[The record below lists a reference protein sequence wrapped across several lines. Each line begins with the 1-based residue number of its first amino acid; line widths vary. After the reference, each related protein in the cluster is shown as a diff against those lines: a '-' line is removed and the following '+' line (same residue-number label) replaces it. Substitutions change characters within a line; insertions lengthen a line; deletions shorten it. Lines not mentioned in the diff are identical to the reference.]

1 MYKEL
6 EKQLWVGL
14 LSAPI
19 LYVPHYHYELI
30 SEALHKV
37 ARPELTGINSTAI
50 CEWDICKGPMRFG
63 DKQYNSRFPYKTFD
77 NWIKVLSD
85 ADTEAKVFIIRSAES
100 IISSVEGLAALQLF
114 AQRYERKEIDS
125 ICTIILVSTQP
136 VSSLPVELNRIVNV
150 IEVLPPTEQEIVT
163 YLINEN
169 IKVSSYYRQES
180 ARNDLMKRFVRTLQG
195 LQMYEVKQIV
205 RTSLQQTNRT
215 IVNDSIEYAL
225 VEKRK
230 IVEKSGIVEVVRAN
244 ESFEEIGGLSILKKD
259 LENKAVIYNNLS
271 RVKDLNIPYPK
282 GCLIIGMPGC
292 GKSMIAKAI
301 ANKFGVSLLRLDVNR
316 LMGSYVG
323 QSEQNLRQAL
333 QIAEAAHPC
342 VLWIDEIEKA
352 FAGTNNSGGHG
363 EGDSLVLRLMGHF
376 LTWMQERKDPVY
388 VVATA
393 NGVMRPEFMR
403 KGRFDDVYFVDFPS
417 FEERIDILEKK
428 MSHFRNTEECKVVF
442 NLSDLLSPTDSTK
455 WNPKALGKI
464 SEQMNAIKEGK
475 DDKKTQGGFSGAE
488 IAALVNTVFEDKF
501 VEYLSLE
508 KAAREKGDEV
518 SPIKVT
524 TKDFCKLA
532 QDMKESAMC
541 NQKGKKADTSGYE
554 KSAIE
559 EIREMN
565 SLYHF
570 TPASESK

>member
-6 EKQLWVGL
+6 EDQLRFGII
-14 LSAPI
+14 SAPI
-19 LYVPHYHYELI
+19 LYVQHYHYELI
-30 SEALHKV
+30 SDVLLNLAQQEK
-37 ARPELTGINSTAI
+37 INPTEI
-50 CEWDICKGPMRFG
+50 CEWDICKGPMRFS

-125 ICTIILVSTQP
+125 ACTIILVSTHP

-150 IEVLPPTEQEIVT
+150 IEVLPPTEQEIKV
-163 YLINEN
+163 YLEKEKIE
-169 IKVSSYYRQES
+169 ISKLYRQES

-195 LQMYEVKQIV
+195 LQMNEVKQIV
-205 RTSLQQTNRT
+205 RTTLAQTNGRLSEET
-215 IVNDSIEYAL
+215 IEYAL

-230 IVEKSGIVEVVRAN
+230 IVEKSGIVEVIRAN
-244 ESFEEIGGLSILKKD
+244 ESFEEIGGLSKLKKD

-352 FAGTNNSGGHG
+352 FAGTNNSGSHG

-428 MSHFRNTEECKVVF
+428 LNPFKSNKDEVVF
-442 NLSDLLSPTDSTK
+442 DLSDLLSPTDSTK
-455 WNPKALGKI
+455 WNREALGKI

-475 DDKKTQGGFSGAE
+475 DDKKTKGGFSGAE
-488 IAALVNTVFEDKF
+488 IAALVNTIFEDKF

-524 TKDFCKLA
+524 TEDFCKLA
-532 QDMKESAMC
+532 QDMKNSAMC

>member
-6 EKQLWVGL
+6 EKQLQIGI

-30 SEALHKV
+30 SEVLNKIAK
-37 ARPELTGINSTAI
+37 PEIIGITTAEI
-50 CEWDICKGPMRFG
+50 CEWDLCKGPIRFNN
-63 DKQYNSRFPYKTFD
+63 KEYNSRFPYKTFD
-77 NWIKVLSD
+77 SWIKVLSD
-85 ADTEAKVFIIRSAES
+85 ADTQAKVFIIRSAES

-136 VSSLPVELNRIVNV
+136 ISSLPIELNRIVNV

-205 RTSLQQTNRT
+205 RTSLLQTNGT
-215 IVNDSIEYAL
+215 IVNDSIENAL

-230 IVEKSGIVEVVRAN
+230 IVEKSGIVEVIRAN
-244 ESFEEIGGLSILKKD
+244 ESFEEIGGLSKLKKD

-316 LMGSYVG
+316 LLGSYVG

-428 MSHFRNTEECKVVF
+428 LNPFKSNKDEVVF
-442 NLSDLLSPTDSTK
+442 DLSDLLSPTDSTK
-455 WNPKALGKI
+455 WNPEALGKI
-464 SEQMNAIKEGK
+464 SEQMNAIKEG
-475 DDKKTQGGFSGAE
+475 GFSGAE
-488 IAALVNTVFEDKF
+488 IAALVNTIFEDKF

-508 KAAREKGDEV
+508 KAAMEKGDEV

-524 TKDFCKLA
+524 TEDFCKLA
-532 QDMKESAMC
+532 QDMKDSAMC

-570 TPASESK
+570 TPASESN

>member
-6 EKQLWVGL
+6 EDQLRFGII
-14 LSAPI
+14 SAPI
-19 LYVPHYHYELI
+19 LYVQHYHYELI
-30 SEALHKV
+30 SDVLLNLAQQEK
-37 ARPELTGINSTAI
+37 INPTEI
-50 CEWDICKGPMRFG
+50 CEWDICKGPMRFS

-85 ADTEAKVFIIRSAES
+85 ADTEAKVFIIRSAKS

-125 ICTIILVSTQP
+125 ACTIILVSTHP

-150 IEVLPPTEQEIVT
+150 IEVLPPTEQEIKV
-163 YLINEN
+163 YLEKEKIE
-169 IKVSSYYRQES
+169 ISKLYRQES

-195 LQMYEVKQIV
+195 LQMNEVKQIV
-205 RTSLQQTNRT
+205 RTTLAQTNGRLSEET
-215 IVNDSIEYAL
+215 IEYAL

-230 IVEKSGIVEVVRAN
+230 IVEKSGIVEVIRAN
-244 ESFEEIGGLSILKKD
+244 ESFEEIGGLSKLKKD

-333 QIAEAAHPC
+333 LIAEAAHPC

-428 MSHFRNTEECKVVF
+428 LNPFKSNKDEVVF
-442 NLSDLLSPTDSTK
+442 DLSDLLSPTDSTK
-455 WNPKALGKI
+455 WNREALGKI
-464 SEQMNAIKEGK
+464 SEQMNAIKEG
-475 DDKKTQGGFSGAE
+475 GFSGAE
-488 IAALVNTVFEDKF
+488 IAALVNTIFEDKF

-524 TKDFCKLA
+524 TEDFCKLA
-532 QDMKESAMC
+532 QDMKDSAMC

-570 TPASESK
+570 TPASESN

>member
-6 EKQLWVGL
+6 EDQLRFGII
-14 LSAPI
+14 SAPI
-19 LYVPHYHYELI
+19 LYVQHYHYELI
-30 SEALHKV
+30 SDVLLNLAQQEK
-37 ARPELTGINSTAI
+37 INPTEI
-50 CEWDICKGPMRFG
+50 CEWDICKGPMRFS

-125 ICTIILVSTQP
+125 ICTIILVSTHP

-150 IEVLPPTEQEIVT
+150 IEVLPPTEQEIKD
-163 YLINEN
+163 YLEKEKIE
-169 IKVSSYYRQES
+169 ISKHYRQES

-195 LQMYEVKQIV
+195 LQMNEVKQIV
-205 RTSLQQTNRT
+205 RTTLAQTNGRLSEET
-215 IVNDSIEYAL
+215 IEYAL

-230 IVEKSGIVEVVRAN
+230 IVEKSGIVEVIRAN
-244 ESFEEIGGLSILKKD
+244 ESFEEIGGLSKLKQD

-428 MSHFRNTEECKVVF
+428 LNPFKSNKDEVVF
-442 NLSDLLSPTDSTK
+442 DLSDLLSPTDSTK
-455 WNPKALGKI
+455 WNREALGKI

-475 DDKKTQGGFSGAE
+475 DDKITKGGFSGAE
-488 IAALVNTVFEDKF
+488 IAALVNTIFEDKF

-518 SPIKVT
+518 SPVKVT
-524 TKDFCKLA
+524 TEDFCKLA
-532 QDMKESAMC
+532 QDMKDSAMC

-570 TPASESK
+570 TPASESN

>member
-85 ADTEAKVFIIRSAES
+85 ADTETKIFIIRSAES

-125 ICTIILVSTQP
+125 ICTIILVSTKP

-150 IEVLPPTEQEIVT
+150 IEVLSPTEQEIKD
-163 YLINEN
+163 YLEKEKIRPFTH
-169 IKVSSYYRQES
+169 YRPSVQ
-180 ARNDLMKRFVRTLQG
+180 NDLRKRFVRTLQG
-195 LQMYEVKQIV
+195 LQMNEVKQIV
-205 RTSLQQTNRT
+205 RTTLTQTNGFLSEET
-215 IVNDSIEYAL
+215 IEYAL

-244 ESFEEIGGLSILKKD
+244 ESFEEIGGLSKLKKD

-428 MSHFRNTEECKVVF
+428 LNPFKSNKDGVVF
-442 NLSDLLSPTDSTK
+442 DLSDLLSPTDPTK
-455 WNPKALGKI
+455 WNREALGKI
-464 SEQMNAIKEGK
+464 SEQMNAIKDGK
-475 DDKKTQGGFSGAE
+475 DDKKTKGGFSGAE
-488 IAALVNTVFEDKF
+488 IAALVNTIFEDKF

-524 TKDFCKLA
+524 TEDFCKLA
-532 QDMKESAMC
+532 QDMKDSAMC

-570 TPASESK
+570 TPASESN

>member
-6 EKQLWVGL
+6 EKQLEVGL
-14 LSAPI
+14 LSVPI

-37 ARPELTGINSTAI
+37 ARPELTGINPTEI
-50 CEWDICKGPMRFG
+50 CEWDICKGPMRFS

-136 VSSLPVELNRIVNV
+136 ISSLPVELNRIVNV

-205 RTSLQQTNRT
+205 RTSLLQTNGT
-215 IVNDSIEYAL
+215 IVNDSIENAL

-244 ESFEEIGGLSILKKD
+244 ESFEEIGGLSKLKKD
-259 LENKAVIYNNLS
+259 LENKAIIYNNLS

-301 ANKFGVSLLRLDVNR
+301 ANIFGVSLLRLDVNR

-428 MSHFRNTEECKVVF
+428 LNPFKSNKDEVVF
-442 NLSDLLSPTDSTK
+442 DLSDLLSPTDSTK
-455 WNPKALGKI
+455 WNREALGKI
-464 SEQMNAIKEGK
+464 SEQMNAIKEG
-475 DDKKTQGGFSGAE
+475 GFSGAE
-488 IAALVNTVFEDKF
+488 IAALVNTIFEDKF

-508 KAAREKGDEV
+508 KVAREKGDEV
-518 SPIKVT
+518 FPIKVT
-524 TKDFCKLA
+524 TEDFCKLA
-532 QDMKESAMC
+532 QDMKDSAMC

-570 TPASESK
+570 TPASE